1 MTGIEKVKTG
11 ISGLDEMLFGG
22 IPKSFT
28 VVVMGSFGTGK
39 TTLGLQ
45 FINQGLSEGEKGIY
59 ISLEEDRESIL
70 ADAEAHGWDMKTKLE
85 TKQLEIVKLEPTDAK
100 VTIQRIKS
108 ELPEFIKKFGASRI
122 VFDSVSL
129 LNLLFDNDHERRS
142 NLFNLSQMIKKTGA
156 TLLMT
161 AEVKDDNP
169 FASRDG
175 LIEYVADGVISLRY
189 MELLDR
195 NELMLSLRIIKMR
208 RTEHS
213 RKITPYSITIKGLEV
228 HVGSEF

>member
-1 MTGIEKVKTG
+1 MGIEKVKTG
-11 ISGLDEMLFGG
+11 LEGLDEMLFGG
-22 IPKSFT
+22 IPRGST
-28 VVVMGSFGTGK
+28 VVIMGSFGTGK
-39 TTLGLQ
+39 TTFGLQ
-45 FINQGLSEGEKGIY
+45 FLNQGLAEGEKGIY

-70 ADAEAHGWDMKTKLE
+70 SDAEAHGWDLRTKLND
-85 TKQLEIVKLEPTDAK
+85 KQLEIVKLEPNDAK

-108 ELPEFIKKFGASRI
+108 ELPDFIKKFGASRI
-122 VFDSVSL
+122 VIDSVSL
-129 LNLLFDNDHERRS
+129 LNMLFDTDHDRRT
-142 NLFNLSQMIKKTGA
+142 NLFNLSQMVKKTGA
-156 TLLMT
+156 TLIMT

-189 MELLDR
+189 LEMQSR

-213 RKITPYSITIKGLEV
+213 RKITPYSITNKGLEV

>member
-1 MTGIEKVKTG
+1 MGMDKIKTG
-11 ISGLDEMLFGG
+11 VDGLDEMLFGG
-22 IPKSFT
+22 IPRSST

-45 FINQGLSEGEKGIY
+45 FLNEGLAVGEKGIY
-59 ISLEEDRESIL
+59 ISLEEDKESIL
-70 ADAEAHGWDMKTKLE
+70 ADAEAHGWGMREKMDA
-85 TKQLEIVKLEPTDAK
+85 KQLEIVKLEPTDAK

-108 ELPEFIKKFGASRI
+108 ELPDFIKKFGASRI
-122 VFDSVSL
+122 VVDSVSL
-129 LNLLFDNDHERRS
+129 LNMLFDNDHDRRT
-142 NLFNLSQMIKKTGA
+142 NLFNLAQMIKKTGA
-156 TLLMT
+156 TLILT

-189 MELLDR
+189 IELTDR

-208 RTEHS
+208 RTDHS
-213 RKITPYSITIKGLEV
+213 RKITPYSITSKGLEV
-228 HVGSEF
+228 HAGSEF

>member
-1 MTGIEKVKTG
+1 MGIDKVKTG
-11 ISGLDEMLFGG
+11 IEGLDEMLFGG
-22 IPKSFT
+22 IPKGST

-39 TTLGLQ
+39 TTFGLQ
-45 FINQGLSEGEKGIY
+45 FLNQGLAEGEKGIY

-70 ADAEAHGWDMKTKLE
+70 ADAEAHGWDLRSKLND
-85 TKQLEIVKLEPTDAK
+85 KQLEIVKLEPNDAK

-122 VFDSVSL
+122 VIDSVSL
-129 LNLLFDNDHERRS
+129 LNMLFDSDHDRRT
-142 NLFNLSQMIKKTGA
+142 NLFNLSQMVKKTGA

-189 MELLDR
+189 LEMQTR

-213 RKITPYSITIKGLEV
+213 RKITPYSITNKGLEV

>member
-1 MTGIEKVKTG
+1 MGIEKVKTG
-11 ISGLDEMLFGG
+11 LDGLDEMLFGG
-22 IPKSFT
+22 IPRGST

-39 TTLGLQ
+39 TTFGLQ
-45 FINQGLSEGEKGIY
+45 FLNQGLAEGEKGIY

-70 ADAEAHGWDMKTKLE
+70 ADAEAHGWDLRTKLNE
-85 TKQLEIVKLEPTDAK
+85 KQLEIVKLEPNDAK

-108 ELPEFIKKFGASRI
+108 ELPDFIKKFGASRI
-122 VFDSVSL
+122 VIDSVSL
-129 LNLLFDNDHERRS
+129 LNLLFDTDHDRRT
-142 NLFNLSQMIKKTGA
+142 NLFNLSQMVKKTGA
-156 TLLMT
+156 TLIMT

-189 MELLDR
+189 LEMQSR

-213 RKITPYSITIKGLEV
+213 RKITPYSITNKGLEV

>member
-1 MTGIEKVKTG
+1 MGIEKVKTG
-11 ISGLDEMLFGG
+11 MEGLDEMLFGG
-22 IPKSFT
+22 IPKGST

-39 TTLGLQ
+39 TTFGLQ
-45 FINQGLSEGEKGIY
+45 FLNQGLAEGEKGIY

-70 ADAEAHGWDMKTKLE
+70 ADAEAHGWDLRTKLNE
-85 TKQLEIVKLEPTDAK
+85 KKLEIVKLEPNDAK
-100 VTIQRIKS
+100 VTITRIKS

-122 VFDSVSL
+122 VVDSVSL
-129 LNLLFDNDHERRS
+129 LNLLFDNDHDRRT
-142 NLFNLSQMIKKTGA
+142 NLFNLSQMVKKTGA

-175 LIEYVADGVISLRY
+175 LVEYVADGVVSLRY
-189 MELLDR
+189 LEMQSR
-195 NELMLSLRIIKMR
+195 NELMLSIRIIKMR

-213 RKITPYSITIKGLEV
+213 RKITPYSITSKGLEV

>member
-1 MTGIEKVKTG
+1 MGMDKVKTG
-11 ISGLDEMLFGG
+11 VDGLDEMLFGG
-22 IPKSFT
+22 IPRSST

-45 FINQGLSEGEKGIY
+45 FLNEGLAVGEKGIF
-59 ISLEEDRESIL
+59 ISLEEDKESIL
-70 ADAEAHGWDMKTKLE
+70 ADAEAHGWDMRGKIDA
-85 TKQLEIVKLEPTDAK
+85 KQLEIVKLEPTEAK

-108 ELPEFIKKFGASRI
+108 ELPDFINKFGASRI
-122 VFDSVSL
+122 VVDSVSL
-129 LNLLFDNDHERRS
+129 LNLLFDNDHDRRT
-142 NLFNLSQMIKKTGA
+142 NLFNLAQMIKRTGA
-156 TLLMT
+156 TLILT

-189 MELLDR
+189 IELTDR

-208 RTEHS
+208 RTDHS
-213 RKITPYSITIKGLEV
+213 RKITPYSITSKGLEV
-228 HVGSEF
+228 HAGSEF

>member
-1 MTGIEKVKTG
+1 MGIEKVKTG
-11 ISGLDEMLFGG
+11 IEGLDEMLFGG
-22 IPKSFT
+22 IPIGST
-28 VVVMGSFGTGK
+28 VVVMGSFGAGK
-39 TTLGLQ
+39 TTFGLQ
-45 FINQGLSEGEKGIY
+45 FLSQGLAEGEKGIF

-70 ADAEAHGWDMKTKLE
+70 ADAEAHGWDLRSKLSE
-85 TKQLEIVKLEPTDAK
+85 KQLEIVKLEPNDAK

-108 ELPEFIKKFGASRI
+108 ELPDFIKKFGASRI
-122 VFDSVSL
+122 VIDSVSL
-129 LNLLFDNDHERRS
+129 LNLLFDTDHDRRT
-142 NLFNLSQMIKKTGA
+142 NLFNLSQMVKRTGA
-156 TLLMT
+156 TLIMT

-189 MELLDR
+189 LEMQSR

-208 RTEHS
+208 RTDHS
-213 RKITPYSITIKGLEV
+213 RKITPYSITNKGLEV

>member
-1 MTGIEKVKTG
+1 MGMDKVKTG
-11 ISGLDEMLFGG
+11 ISGLDEMLYGG
-22 IPKSFT
+22 IPKGST

-45 FINQGLSEGEKGIY
+45 FLNQGLQEGEKCIY
-59 ISLEEDRESIL
+59 ISLEEDKESIL
-70 ADAEAHGWDMKTKLE
+70 ADAAAHGWDLQGKMTA
-85 TKQLEIVKLEPTDAK
+85 KQLEIVKLEPTDAK

-122 VFDSVSL
+122 VIDSVSL
-129 LNLLFDNDHERRS
+129 LNMLFDTDHERRS
-142 NLFNLSQMIKKTGA
+142 NLFNLAQMVKKTGA
-156 TLLMT
+156 TLIMT

-189 MELLDR
+189 LELQDRHELL
-195 NELMLSLRIIKMR
+195 LSLRIIKMR

-213 RKITPYSITIKGLEV
+213 RKITPYAIGAKGLEV

>member
-1 MTGIEKVKTG
+1 MGMEKVKTG
-11 ISGLDEMLFGG
+11 LDGLDEMLFGG
-22 IPKSFT
+22 IPKGST

-39 TTLGLQ
+39 TTFGLQ
-45 FINQGLSEGEKGIY
+45 FLNQGLAEGEKGVY

-70 ADAEAHGWDMKTKLE
+70 ADAEAHGWDLRSKLNE
-85 TKQLEIVKLEPTDAK
+85 KQLEIVKLEPTDAK

-122 VFDSVSL
+122 VVDSVSL
-129 LNLLFDNDHERRS
+129 LNLLFDTDHDRRT

-156 TLLMT
+156 TLIMT

-189 MELLDR
+189 LEMQSR

-213 RKITPYSITIKGLEV
+213 RKITPYSITNKGLEV

>member
-1 MTGIEKVKTG
+1 MGIEKVKTG
-11 ISGLDEMLFGG
+11 IEGLDEMLFGG
-22 IPKSFT
+22 IPIGST

-39 TTLGLQ
+39 TTFGLQ
-45 FINQGLSEGEKGIY
+45 FLSQGLAEGEKGIF

-70 ADAEAHGWDMKTKLE
+70 ADAEAHGWDLRSKLNE
-85 TKQLEIVKLEPTDAK
+85 KQLEIVKLEPNDAK

-108 ELPEFIKKFGASRI
+108 ELPDFIKKFGASRI
-122 VFDSVSL
+122 VIDSVSL
-129 LNLLFDNDHERRS
+129 LNLLFDTDHDRRT
-142 NLFNLSQMIKKTGA
+142 NLFNLSQMVKRTGA
-156 TLLMT
+156 TLIMT

-189 MELLDR
+189 LEMQSR

-208 RTEHS
+208 RTDHS
-213 RKITPYSITIKGLEV
+213 RKITPYSITNKGLEV

>member
-11 ISGLDEMLFGG
+11 LEGLDEMLFGG
-22 IPKSFT
+22 IPKGST

-39 TTLGLQ
+39 TTFGLQ
-45 FINQGLSEGEKGIY
+45 FLNQGLSEGEKGVY
-59 ISLEEDRESIL
+59 ISLEEDKESIL
-70 ADAEAHGWDMKTKLE
+70 ADAEAHGWDLRSKLDS
-85 TKQLEIVKLEPTDAK
+85 KQLEIVKLEPTDAK

-122 VFDSVSL
+122 VVDSVSL
-129 LNLLFDNDHERRS
+129 VNMLFDNDHERRS

-156 TLLMT
+156 TLMMT
-161 AEVKDDNP
+161 AEVKDENP

-189 MELLDR
+189 LERLDR

-213 RKITPYSITIKGLEV
+213 RKITPYSITNKGLEV

>member
-1 MTGIEKVKTG
+1 MGMEKVKTG
-11 ISGLDEMLFGG
+11 LDGLDEMLFGG
-22 IPKSFT
+22 IPKGST

-39 TTLGLQ
+39 TTFGLQ
-45 FINQGLSEGEKGIY
+45 FLNQGLAEGEKGIY
-59 ISLEEDRESIL
+59 ISLEEDKESIL
-70 ADAEAHGWDMKTKLE
+70 ADAEAHGWDLRSKLNE
-85 TKQLEIVKLEPTDAK
+85 KNLEIVKLEPTDAK

-122 VFDSVSL
+122 VVDSVSL
-129 LNLLFDNDHERRS
+129 LNLLFDNDHDRRT
-142 NLFNLSQMIKKTGA
+142 NIFNLSQMVKRTGA

-189 MELLDR
+189 LEMQSR

-213 RKITPYSITIKGLEV
+213 RKITPYSITNKGLEV

>member
-1 MTGIEKVKTG
+1 MGMEKVKTG
-11 ISGLDEMLFGG
+11 LEGLDEMLFGG
-22 IPKSFT
+22 IPKGST

-39 TTLGLQ
+39 TTFGLQ
-45 FINQGLSEGEKGIY
+45 FLNQGLAEGEKGIY
-59 ISLEEDRESIL
+59 ISLEEDKESIL
-70 ADAEAHGWDMKTKLE
+70 ADADAHGWDLRSKMNE
-85 TKQLEIVKLEPTDAK
+85 KQMEIVKLEPTDAK

-122 VFDSVSL
+122 VIDSVSL
-129 LNLLFDNDHERRS
+129 LNLLFDTDHDRRT
-142 NLFNLSQMIKKTGA
+142 NLFNLSQMVKKTGA

-189 MELLDR
+189 LEMQSR

-213 RKITPYSITIKGLEV
+213 RKITPYSITNKGLEV

>member
-1 MTGIEKVKTG
+1 MGIEKVKTG
-11 ISGLDEMLFGG
+11 MEGLDEMLFGG
-22 IPKSFT
+22 IPRGST

-39 TTLGLQ
+39 TTFGLQ
-45 FINQGLSEGEKGIY
+45 FLNQGLAEGEKGIY

-70 ADAEAHGWDMKTKLE
+70 ADAEAHGWDLRAKLNE
-85 TKQLEIVKLEPTDAK
+85 KQLEIVKLEPNDAK
-100 VTIQRIKS
+100 VTIQRIRS
-108 ELPEFIKKFGASRI
+108 ELPDFIKKFGASRI
-122 VFDSVSL
+122 VIDSVSL
-129 LNLLFDNDHERRS
+129 LNLLFDTDHDRRT
-142 NLFNLSQMIKKTGA
+142 NLFNLSQMVKKTGA
-156 TLLMT
+156 TLIMT

-189 MELLDR
+189 LEMQSR

-213 RKITPYSITIKGLEV
+213 RKITPYSITNKGLEV

>member
-1 MTGIEKVKTG
+1 MGIEKVKTG
-11 ISGLDEMLFGG
+11 IEGLDEMLFGG
-22 IPKSFT
+22 IPIGST

-39 TTLGLQ
+39 TTFGLQ
-45 FINQGLSEGEKGIY
+45 FLSQGLAEGEKGIY

-70 ADAEAHGWDMKTKLE
+70 ADAEAHGWDLRSKLNE
-85 TKQLEIVKLEPTDAK
+85 KQLEIVKLEPNDAK

-108 ELPEFIKKFGASRI
+108 ELPDFIKKFGASRI
-122 VFDSVSL
+122 VIDSVSL
-129 LNLLFDNDHERRS
+129 LNLLFDTDHDRRT
-142 NLFNLSQMIKKTGA
+142 NLFNLSQMVKRTGA
-156 TLLMT
+156 TLIMT

-189 MELLDR
+189 LEMQSR

-213 RKITPYSITIKGLEV
+213 RKITPYSITNKGLEV

>member
-1 MTGIEKVKTG
+1 MGMEKVRTG
-11 ISGLDEMLFGG
+11 MDGLDEMLFGG
-22 IPKSFT
+22 IPRGST

-39 TTLGLQ
+39 TTFGLQ
-45 FINQGLSEGEKGIY
+45 FLNQGLAEGEKGIF

-70 ADAEAHGWDMKTKLE
+70 ADAEAHGWDLRSKLE
-85 TKQLEIVKLEPTDAK
+85 GKQLEIVKLEPTDAK

-122 VFDSVSL
+122 VFDSISL
-129 LNLLFDNDHERRS
+129 LNMLFDNDHDRRT
-142 NLFNLSQMIKKTGA
+142 NIFNLSQMVKRTGA

-189 MELLDR
+189 LEMQSR

-213 RKITPYSITIKGLEV
+213 RKITPYSISNKGLEV

>member
-1 MTGIEKVKTG
+1 MGMDKLKTG
-11 ISGLDEMLFGG
+11 LAGLDEMLFGG
-22 IPKSFT
+22 IPQGST

-39 TTLGLQ
+39 TTFGLQ
-45 FINQGLSEGEKGIY
+45 FLNQGLAEGEKGIY
-59 ISLEEDRESIL
+59 ISLEEDKESIL
-70 ADAEAHGWDMKTKLE
+70 SDAEAHGWDLRGKLAS
-85 TKQLEIVKLEPTDAK
+85 KQLEIVKLEPSDAK

-122 VFDSVSL
+122 VIDSVSL
-129 LNLLFDNDHERRS
+129 LNLLFDNDHDRRT
-142 NLFNLSQMIKKTGA
+142 NLFNLSQMVKKTGA

-189 MELLDR
+189 LELQER

-213 RKITPYSITIKGLEV
+213 RKITPYSITSKGLEV

>member
-1 MTGIEKVKTG
+1 MGIEKVKTG
-11 ISGLDEMLFGG
+11 LDGLDEMLFGG
-22 IPKSFT
+22 IPRGST

-39 TTLGLQ
+39 TTFGLQ
-45 FINQGLSEGEKGIY
+45 FLNQGLAEGEKGIY

-70 ADAEAHGWDMKTKLE
+70 ADAEAHGWDLRTKLNE
-85 TKQLEIVKLEPTDAK
+85 KQLEIVKLEPNDAK

-122 VFDSVSL
+122 VIDSVSL
-129 LNLLFDNDHERRS
+129 LNLLFDSDHDRRT
-142 NLFNLSQMIKKTGA
+142 NLFNLSQMVKKTGA

-189 MELLDR
+189 LEMQSR

-213 RKITPYSITIKGLEV
+213 RKITPYSITNKGLEV

>member
-1 MTGIEKVKTG
+1 MGMDKVKTG
-11 ISGLDEMLFGG
+11 VNGLDEMLFGG
-22 IPKSFT
+22 IPRSST

-45 FINQGLSEGEKGIY
+45 FLNEGLAVGEKGIY
-59 ISLEEDRESIL
+59 ISLEEDKESIL
-70 ADAEAHGWDMKTKLE
+70 ADAEAHGWDMRGKMDA
-85 TKQLEIVKLEPTDAK
+85 KQLEIVKLEPTDAK

-108 ELPEFIKKFGASRI
+108 ELPDFIKKFGASRI
-122 VFDSVSL
+122 VVDSVSL
-129 LNLLFDNDHERRS
+129 LNMLFDNDHDRRT
-142 NLFNLSQMIKKTGA
+142 NLFNLAQMIKKTGA
-156 TLLMT
+156 TLILT

-189 MELLDR
+189 IELTDR

-208 RTEHS
+208 RTDHS
-213 RKITPYSITIKGLEV
+213 RKITPYSITNKGLEV
-228 HVGSEF
+228 HAGSEF

>member
-1 MTGIEKVKTG
+1 MGMEKVKTG
-11 ISGLDEMLFGG
+11 LEGLDEMLFGG
-22 IPKSFT
+22 IPKGST

-39 TTLGLQ
+39 TTFGLQ
-45 FINQGLSEGEKGIY
+45 FLNQGLAEGEKGIY
-59 ISLEEDRESIL
+59 ISLEEDKDSIL
-70 ADAEAHGWDMKTKLE
+70 ADADAHGWDLRSKLNE
-85 TKQLEIVKLEPTDAK
+85 KMLEIVKLEPTDAK

-122 VFDSVSL
+122 VIDSVSL
-129 LNLLFDNDHERRS
+129 LNLLFDTDHDRRS
-142 NLFNLSQMIKKTGA
+142 NLFNLSQMVKKTGA

-189 MELLDR
+189 LEMQSR

-213 RKITPYSITIKGLEV
+213 RKITPYSITNKGLEV

>member
-1 MTGIEKVKTG
+1 MEKVRTGID
-11 ISGLDEMLFGG
+11 GLDEMLFGG
-22 IPKSFT
+22 IPRSST

-39 TTLGLQ
+39 TTFGLQ
-45 FINQGLSEGEKGIY
+45 FLNQGLAEGEKGIY

-70 ADAEAHGWDMKTKLE
+70 SDAEAHGWDMRSKLDA
-85 TKQLEIVKLEPTDAK
+85 KQLEIVKLEPTDAK

-108 ELPEFIKKFGASRI
+108 ELPDFIKKFGASRI
-122 VFDSVSL
+122 VVDSVSL
-129 LNLLFDNDHERRS
+129 LNLLFDNDHDRRT
-142 NLFNLSQMIKKTGA
+142 NLFNLSQMVKRTGA

-189 MELLDR
+189 LEMQAR

-213 RKITPYSITIKGLEV
+213 RKITPYSITNKGLEV

>member
-1 MTGIEKVKTG
+1 MEKLKTG
-11 ISGLDEMLFGG
+11 LSGLDEMLFGG
-22 IPKSFT
+22 IPRSST

-39 TTLGLQ
+39 TTFGLQ
-45 FINQGLSEGEKGIY
+45 FLNQGLAEGEKGIY
-59 ISLEEDRESIL
+59 ISLEEDKESIL
-70 ADAEAHGWDMKTKLE
+70 SDAEAHGWDLRSKLDA
-85 TKQLEIVKLEPTDAK
+85 KQLEIVKLEPSDAK

-108 ELPEFIKKFGASRI
+108 ELPDFIKKFGASRI
-122 VFDSVSL
+122 VVDSVSL
-129 LNLLFDNDHERRS
+129 LNLLFDNDHDRRT
-142 NLFNLSQMIKKTGA
+142 NLFNLSQMVKKTGA
-156 TLLMT
+156 TLIMT

-189 MELLDR
+189 LELLDR

-208 RTEHS
+208 RTDHS
-213 RKITPYSITIKGLEV
+213 RKITPYSITNKGLEV

>member
-1 MTGIEKVKTG
+1 MGIEKVRTG
-11 ISGLDEMLFGG
+11 MEGLDEMLFGG
-22 IPKSFT
+22 IPKGST

-39 TTLGLQ
+39 TTFGLQ
-45 FINQGLSEGEKGIY
+45 FLNQGLAEGEKGIY

-70 ADAEAHGWDMKTKLE
+70 ADAEAHGWDLRAKLNE
-85 TKQLEIVKLEPTDAK
+85 KKLEIVKLEPNDAK

-122 VFDSVSL
+122 VVDSVSL
-129 LNLLFDNDHERRS
+129 LNLLFDNDHDRRT
-142 NLFNLSQMIKKTGA
+142 NLFNLSQMVKKTGA

-175 LIEYVADGVISLRY
+175 LVEYVADGVVSLRY
-189 MELLDR
+189 LEMQSR
-195 NELMLSLRIIKMR
+195 NELMLSIRIIKMR

-213 RKITPYSITIKGLEV
+213 RKITPYSITNKGLEV